1 MSECREFFYCSEMFL
16 TLTSMIFDLSSKDLT
31 VNEMSECNIVSWIL
45 RLKSSTL
52 FEETEID

>member
-1 MSECREFFYCSEMFL
+1 MFL

-31 VNEMSECNIVSWIL
+31 INEMSECNIVSWIL

>member
-1 MSECREFFYCSEMFL
+1 MFL
-16 TLTSMIFDLSSKDLT
+16 ILTSMIFDLSSKDLT
-31 VNEMSECNIVSWIL
+31 INEMSECNIVSWIL

>member
-16 TLTSMIFDLSSKDLT
+16 ILTSMIFDLSSKDLT